1 MEVLRQTDVGSN
13 IRKNMTNENPN
24 LKLLSISAIYSL
36 FTFFMWMLSKND
48 ESASLSCLFILVI
61 IWAILTIIM
70 GIIIWKDKIKI
81 KNG

>member
-1 MEVLRQTDVGSN
+1 
-13 IRKNMTNENPN
+13 MTNENPN
-24 LKLLSISAIYSL
+24 LKLLSISALYSL
-36 FTFFMWMLSKND
+36 STFFMWMLSKND
-48 ESASLSCLFILVI
+48 ESASPGCLFILVI

>member
-1 MEVLRQTDVGSN
+1 
-13 IRKNMTNENPN
+13 MTNENPN
-24 LKLLSISAIYSL
+24 LKLLSISALYSL